1 MDKLQK
7 PIDVVWRELKMEE
20 EPHIFLQNSFRFDI
34 WFNIVDEIM
43 FHIENNNDCNNTV
56 ILYNRLFTFF
66 KITPEHLSFVHCC
79 KKRKKCLHTLD
90 EHIQTIHHEYVDKLT
105 SLSNL
110 WQTEKL
116 PYCRV
121 QCCRNRVNNKNTSI
135 CSMHIDERRCVW
147 EILNPYCFYIKDLT
161 NIIMEYTY

>member
-7 PIDVVWRELKMEE
+7 PIDVVWQELKMEE

-43 FHIENNNDCNNTV
+43 ICIENSTNVNNII

-79 KKRKKCLHTLD
+79 KKRKKCFHALD
-90 EHIQTIHHEYVDKLT
+90 DHIKTIHHDDVDKLT
-105 SLSNL
+105 SLSNI
-110 WQTEKL
+110 WQTEKS

-121 QCCRNRVNNKNTSI
+121 QCCRNRVNNKNISI
-135 CSMHIDERRCVW
+135 CSIHINESRRVW

-161 NIIMEYTY
+161 NIIIEYTY